1 MCLGLAENGAKI
13 ATSMNVVESCDQD
26 TRGLS
31 VSEAL
36 DGLDHLVG
44 TISTTDSMLKGA
56 STFDN
61 RVVLGSHE
69 SFESN
74 ST

>member
-1 MCLGLAENGAKI
+1 MCLGLAENGATI
-13 ATSMNVVESCDQD
+13 ATSMNVVEPCDQD
-26 TRGLS
+26 TREIS
-31 VSEAL
+31 VSEVL
-36 DGLDHLVG
+36 DGLHHLVG
-44 TISTTDSMLKGA
+44 TISTTDPMSEGA

-69 SFESN
+69 SN